1 MPALK
6 AKDLKKM
13 SESEREKKLAELKME
28 LVKSKINTSKKGPK
42 TKEIKKII
50 ARILTLNK
58 K

>member
-6 AKDLKKM
+6 TKDLRKM
-13 SESEREKKLAELKME
+13 SESEREKKLAELKIE
-28 LVKSKINTSKKGPK
+28 LVKSKINTSKTGPK

-50 ARILTLNK
+50 AKILTLNK